1 MYLEFESERLY
12 FRPLDE
18 NDLDLEIALW
28 TDAEV
33 ARFITGE
40 KSTVPEIEKLMP
52 IVTQRAGNGCV
63 GLWCLIEKPTRKK
76 IGHVALLPLPTV
88 AEDTEFELLQS
99 DDWPDR
105 DIEIG
110 FVLKR
115 DFWNLGYATEACAG
129 LLAFTF
135 QETEL
140 DTIFATTDPKNHAS
154 RKVLR
159 KTGMREIG
167 LIPAFGAKYPGF
179 KLTRQEWMTKGR
191 SPKDARP
198 ERSATRGHF

>member
-63 GLWCLIEKPTRKK
+63 GLWCLIE
-76 IGHVALLPLPTV
+76 
-88 AEDTEFELLQS
+88 
-99 DDWPDR
+99 
-105 DIEIG
+105 
-110 FVLKR
+110 
-115 DFWNLGYATEACAG
+115 
-129 LLAFTF
+129 
-135 QETEL
+135 
-140 DTIFATTDPKNHAS
+140 
-154 RKVLR
+154 
-159 KTGMREIG
+159 
-167 LIPAFGAKYPGF
+167 
-179 KLTRQEWMTKGR
+179 
-191 SPKDARP
+191 
-198 ERSATRGHF
+198 